1 MCRRN
6 CSGKSGLT
14 WACADNSSCHTKPL
28 LTYMKAVPDPRCGR
42 TTKHDHAEV
51 LVCLVIG
58 FLIGRLTIRRSLKWC
73 RRHLDWLGQ
82 YIPLKNGVL
91 SSAIVGRILAGSDE
105 ELLALQFIAWIGEII
120 ETRGIHLVIDG
131 KALRAAMEK
140 VKNFRAPMVMN
151 AIDAA
156 TGLVIAQL
164 PLQNKDCEIKV
175 IPELLKVLDI
185 RNSTVTVDA
194 IGTQTE
200 IMGQI
205 IRQGGHF
212 VFAIKRNQPQSHEEI
227 EKYFRELTE
236 DYGRMREDSSF
247 QPRYP
252 EMMKVY
258 EEICLKEKNRDRYE
272 IRRYRACRFPALLTE
287 KQEEWPFIRTVGEA
301 EQIRIP
307 IERDENGKD
316 ITPDEETFRK
326 QGSRRKPKPKK
337 GDGEDSDIQIT
348 GMISDRELTAEE
360 MGRYKRAHWS
370 VENKLHHVL
379 DDTFRED
386 RSPAKKSKNN
396 LALLRK
402 ISCNLLRIAMIREKR
417 ADLMTEMM
425 DEFCDDHALIE
436 KYVFRGIKSFY

>member
-1 MCRRN
+1 
-6 CSGKSGLT
+6 
-14 WACADNSSCHTKPL
+14 
-28 LTYMKAVPDPRCGR
+28 MKAVPDPRCGR
-42 TTKHDHAEV
+42 TSKHDHAEV

-73 RRHLDWLGQ
+73 RKHLKWLRQ
-82 YIPLKNGVL
+82 YLPLKNGVA
-91 SSAIVGRILAGSDE
+91 SPSTACRILAGIDE
-105 ELLALQFIAWIGEII
+105 ELFALQFIAWIGEII

-140 VKNFRAPMVMN
+140 VKNFRTPMVMN

-156 TGLVIAQL
+156 TGLVLAQL
-164 PLQNKDCEIKV
+164 PLQNKECEITA

-185 RNSTVTVDA
+185 RESTVTIDA

-212 VFAIKRNQPQSHEEI
+212 VLTVKRNQPQSYEEI
-227 EKYFRELTE
+227 EKYFRELME
-236 DYGRMREDSSF
+236 DYGRMKEDSRF
-247 QPRYP
+247 QPRHP
-252 EMMKVY
+252 EMIKVY

-272 IRRYRACRFPALLTE
+272 IRRYRVCRYPALLT
-287 KQEEWPFIRTVGEA
+287 KTQEEWPFIRTVGEA

-307 IERDENGKD
+307 IERDENGND

-360 MGRYKRAHWS
+360 MGGYKRAHWA

-402 ISCNLLRIAMIREKR
+402 FSYNLLRIAMIREKR
-417 ADLMTEMM
+417 SDLMTEMM

-436 KYVFRGIKSFY
+436 KYVFRGVKSFY

>member
-1 MCRRN
+1 
-6 CSGKSGLT
+6 
-14 WACADNSSCHTKPL
+14 
-28 LTYMKAVPDPRCGR
+28 MKAVPDPRCGR
-42 TTKHDHAEV
+42 TSKHDHAEV
-51 LVCLVIG
+51 LVCLVTG
-58 FLIGRLTIRRSLKWC
+58 FLAGRLTIRRSLKWC
-73 RRHLDWLGQ
+73 RKHLEWLRQ
-82 YIPLKNGVL
+82 YLPLKNGVA
-91 SSAIVGRILAGSDE
+91 SPSTACRILAGIDE
-105 ELLALQFIAWIGEII
+105 ELFALQFTAWIGEIV
-120 ETRGIHLVIDG
+120 ETRGIHLIIDG

-156 TGLVIAQL
+156 TGLVLAQL
-164 PLQNKDCEIKV
+164 PLQNKECEITV

-185 RNSTVTVDA
+185 RESTVTIDA

-212 VFAIKRNQPQSHEEI
+212 VLTVKRNQPQS
-227 EKYFRELTE
+227 
-236 DYGRMREDSSF
+236 
-247 QPRYP
+247 
-252 EMMKVY
+252 Y

-272 IRRYRACRFPALLTE
+272 IRRYRVCRYPALLT
-287 KQEEWPFIRTVGEA
+287 KTQEEWPFIRTAGEA

-307 IERDENGKD
+307 IERDENGND

-348 GMISDRELTAEE
+348 GIISDRELTAEE
-360 MGRYKRAHWS
+360 MGGYKRAHWA

-402 ISCNLLRIAMIREKR
+402 FSYNLLRIAMIREKR
-417 ADLMTEMM
+417 SDLMTEMM

-436 KYVFRGIKSFY
+436 KYVFRGVKSFY